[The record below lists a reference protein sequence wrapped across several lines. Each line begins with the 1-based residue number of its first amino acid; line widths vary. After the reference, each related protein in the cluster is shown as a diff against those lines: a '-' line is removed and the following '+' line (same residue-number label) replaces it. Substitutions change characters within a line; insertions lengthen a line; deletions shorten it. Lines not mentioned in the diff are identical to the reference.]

1 MAHAVQP
8 LDASKKAQFLS
19 TYTRLELQSNQV
31 QQHAEKL
38 FAEKQKLVAL
48 LNAQCCP
55 FSDICGLTGAVAVL
69 ME

>member
-1 MAHAVQP
+1 MADAVEP

-19 TYTRLELQSNQV
+19 THARLEAQSNQV
-31 QQHAEKL
+31 RKHAEEF
-38 FAEKQKLVAL
+38 FAKKQKLVAL